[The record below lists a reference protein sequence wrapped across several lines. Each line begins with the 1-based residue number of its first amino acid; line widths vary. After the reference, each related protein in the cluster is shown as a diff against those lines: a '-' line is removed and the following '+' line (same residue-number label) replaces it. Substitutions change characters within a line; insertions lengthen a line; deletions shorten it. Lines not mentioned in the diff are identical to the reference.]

1 MALLVTSE
9 TLAPLVG
16 AWGAGVAARATEGR
30 LTLPV
35 PEQPNALAQQVTA
48 LQHVTALSH
57 CVARPLCWLKLLCSW
72 GRPEMVQLSLDLLSQ
87 HITLAK
93 LLAVR

>member
-48 LQHVTALSH
+48 LQ
-57 CVARPLCWLKLLCSW
+57 
-72 GRPEMVQLSLDLLSQ
+72 
-87 HITLAK
+87 
-93 LLAVR
+93 